1 MFLNLLN
8 QEEKI
13 TFLKLAHHV
22 ANSDN
27 DFSESQQ
34 SIIGKYCTEMQIND
48 IDEDEKK
55 EDYLISLKKI
65 DKSKSQK
72 IVLLEILALIY
83 SDQYV
88 HPEEQ
93 KVLDQMLEIF
103 SLSTALSVVY
113 TEWSKSILALY
124 VQGSALIEL

>member
-1 MFLNLLN
+1 
-8 QEEKI
+8 
-13 TFLKLAHHV
+13 
-22 ANSDN
+22 
-27 DFSESQQ
+27 
-34 SIIGKYCTEMQIND
+34 MQIND